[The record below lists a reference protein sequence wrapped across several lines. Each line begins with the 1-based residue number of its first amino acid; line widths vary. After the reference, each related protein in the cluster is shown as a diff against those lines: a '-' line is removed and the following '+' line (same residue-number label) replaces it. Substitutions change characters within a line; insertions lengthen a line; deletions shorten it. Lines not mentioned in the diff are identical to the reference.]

1 MKTASNLD
9 LLRERRTLR
18 GLPEPDASDP
28 FVPLLQG
35 ALVGGS
41 LVAMVLL
48 ASGLLALLSGSSTAE
63 LQRLTPLQERV
74 AALQARITAERN
86 RRLAIEKASDALAQA
101 LVAVRSGS
109 ALMEDLRRRAPQGVQ
124 FREARV
130 ERDQLRLKGLA
141 ADPGAFAR
149 INALQLGLQ
158 RSPLLDPARVTLIKA
173 GRETTKA
180 QPPPG
185 AAAMAGPVV
194 FELTARFRPAAG
206 AADLATLRLLGAE
219 GMAARLQTLQRA
231 GLLR

>member
-1 MKTASNLD
+1 VKTVSNLD

-35 ALVGGS
+35 SLVGGS
-41 LVAMVLL
+41 LVVMVLL